1 MRQDKGIKE
10 QFIITASKLFEEKGY
25 YAVGI
30 NEILR
35 ESKAPKGSLY
45 YYFPNGKEELAIE
58 SIRYAKMK
66 IKNHIKDTFMQCGSF
81 IEGLEKNLLCM
92 ADLVDTEKKLRD
104 ISIGLIA
111 LETYSSSPNLRK
123 ECHLVF
129 ETIINFYI
137 EELVKSGL
145 NKQKALEIATLIESL
160 TEGAI
165 TLSLTA
171 GEGTPLRIAAKN
183 IKYLVMQ

>member
-45 YYFPNGKEELAIE
+45 YYFPKGKEELAIE

-66 IKNHIKDTFMQCGSF
+66 IMNHIKEVFKESNSF
-81 IEGLEKNLLCM
+81 IEALEKNLLCM

-111 LETYSSSPNLRK
+111 LETYDSSPNLRE

-129 ETIINFYI
+129 KSIIDFYI
-137 EELVKSGL
+137 EELINLGI
-145 NKQKALEIATLIESL
+145 NKERALEIATLIESL
-160 TEGAI
+160 TEGSI
-165 TLSLTA
+165 TLSLTNRQ
-171 GEGTPLRIAAKN
+171 GTPLRIAAKN
-183 IKYLVMQ
+183 IKHIVVE